1 MRAGKF
7 ITVEGSDGAG
17 KSTQIDFMKHWLTE
31 RDIPVIQTRE
41 PGGTEVGELIRSIL
55 LNERE
60 ANFSDGT
67 ELLLVFA
74 ARMQHLDERIRPAL
88 RKGCWVVCDRFTD
101 ATYAY
106 QGGGRGIEEERIAV
120 LERWVQKGLQPDL
133 TLFLDVPVE
142 VSLNRARLRGALPD
156 RFERE
161 SAGFKEAVRTA
172 YRNRALADPGR
183 IRLVDAGRPV
193 EMVRQEIEKILAGLI
208 EV

>member
-1 MRAGKF
+1 MQIGKF

-17 KSTQIDFMKHWLTE
+17 KSTQIDFMEHWLEE
-31 RDIPVIQTRE
+31 RKIPVMTTRE
-41 PGGTEVGELIRSIL
+41 PGGTDAGELIRNLL

-60 ANFSDGT
+60 VSFSDGT
-67 ELLLVFA
+67 ELMLIFA

-88 RKGCWVVCDRFTD
+88 GEGCWVVCDRFTD

-120 LERWVQKGLQPDL
+120 LERWVQKGLHPDL

-142 VSLNRARLRGALPD
+142 TSLNRARLRGALPD

-161 SAGFKEAVRTA
+161 SIGFKEAVRTA
-172 YRNRALADPGR
+172 YLNRALADPGR
-183 IRLVDAGRPV
+183 IRLIDARRPV
-193 EMVRQEIEKILAGLI
+193 EAVRQEIEKILARLV

>member
-1 MRAGKF
+1 MRTGKF

-88 RKGCWVVCDRFTD
+88 REGCWVVCDRFTE

-106 QGGGRGIEEERIAV
+106 QGGGRGIEEERLAV

>member
-1 MRAGKF
+1 MRTGKF

-88 RKGCWVVCDRFTD
+88 REGCWVVCDRFTD